1 MAPKRPA
8 RRIEKKT
15 IVKKQ
20 VPIIQL
26 EKNRNIA
33 GRIRDLV
40 SQNPDITVIEFI
52 ARSRYKNPENK
63 KIIDL
68 LKKEFGDLKIAE
80 LKTPQIDYLFAMYTE
95 EPELREQ
102 ALKRMMTDKLQL
114 SYRIPRQR
122 IDFVN
127 KCRKDKAFGA
137 RTELLLNFFSK
148 KAFNRKTLKEDEAV
162 LKVFGN
168 IKLKYYNNEMNH
180 YWHLQKE
187 FPDLTLN
194 EIKELTEYTKYNKI

>member
-1 MAPKRPA
+1 MTPKRPA
-8 RRIEKKT
+8 IRIKKKPT
-15 IVKKQ
+15 IVKKS
-20 VPIIQL
+20 VSSILL
-26 EKNRNIA
+26 ENQKNIA
-33 GRIRDLV
+33 GRIRYLV
-40 SQNPDITVIEFI
+40 TQNPDITVIEFI

-68 LKKEFGDLKIAE
+68 LKKEFGDLKITE

-102 ALKRMMTDKLQL
+102 AFKRMMDDKLRL
-114 SYRIPRQR
+114 SYRITIQR

-127 KCRKDKAFGA
+127 KCKKDKAFGA
-137 RTELLLNFFSK
+137 RTDLLLHFFSK
-148 KAFNRKTLKEDEAV
+148 NAFNRKTLKTEEPV

-168 IKLKYYNNEMNH
+168 IKLKYYNNDANH

-194 EIKELTEYTKYNKI
+194 EIKQLTGYKKEN